1 MEVPRIGFHEKY
13 TIVPFIWVQILEL
26 SYVPVPVLWLTTVP
40 VLWLKKKHYRYNWI
54 RMLKFF
60 PNLSPDP
67 SRLTRLNYTF
77 F

>member
-1 MEVPRIGFHEKY
+1 MSKVNYCTVPVLWL
-13 TIVPFIWVQILEL
+13 TT
-26 SYVPVPVLWLTTVP
+26 VPVLWLTTVP